1 MDAQDLRSMVAEI
14 LEAEPSELHESSEL
28 ENFKAY
34 DSVAKLSLM
43 VGLSDF
49 TGRPV
54 TIPEL
59 MELHTYG
66 DVMRLAK
73 IDLGNGKHSNR

>member
-1 MDAQDLRSMVAEI
+1 MDDEQLCVMVAEI
-14 LEAEPSELHESSEL
+14 LEAQPEELNETSEL
-28 ENFKAY
+28 ESFAAY

-54 TIPEL
+54 SVPEL

-66 DVMRLAK
+66 DIVRLVK
-73 IDLGNGKHSNR
+73 GSSKNGHRS

>member
-1 MDAQDLRSMVAEI
+1 MNTQELQNMVAEI
-14 LEAEPSELHESSEL
+14 LEVEPAQLQESSDL
-28 ENFKAY
+28 ESFTAF

-54 TIPEL
+54 SVPEL

-66 DVMRLAK
+66 DVLKLAGVGG
-73 IDLGNGKHSNR
+73 GNGHQA